1 MFAGVVAEAYIQGRT
16 RRREISWERGWG
28 WGKGADKGPNHNKKI
43 PYNKHLP
50 IHAAISD
57 R

>member
-16 RRREISWERGWG
+16 GRRGISWERGWG
-28 WGKGADKGPNHNKKI
+28 WGKGVDKGPNHNQKLA
-43 PYNKHLP
+43 YNKHLP
-50 IHAAISD
+50 KHAAISD